1 MFCSLG
7 FCDSVSC
14 ETIFENSK
22 TMMVLLIQRIV
33 EWFLFVLWNHVLWW
47 YPWSVCRI
55 QKVHD
60 RSVVVT
66 GAASGIGKALVKLL
80 ANSGWTVIACD
91 IDVAK
96 LVHLNQVR
104 NVSTYHLDVR
114 SLSSAK
120 LLNREVEKQF
130 PNGLDAVVNCAG
142 INVPSPLLA
151 TTIDSIE
158 KTISVNSIGPIR
170 VVRSLLYSLLKK
182 SGGGIV
188 VNVSSTTA
196 ESAWPFT
203 GAYNMS
209 KAALESAT
217 DTIRREVIANN
228 LNLRVCLVIP
238 GPVNTPMAS
247 QSPYKAIR
255 WCNENSSSV
264 WEPAMRKSAER
275 SRDAMQRW
283 NLTPSS
289 YRLGYTASEVAAVC
303 STALTSKNPRA
314 RYYCVRGP
322 FLWLLRFSGFMPTEI
337 GDAVMAR
344 V

>member
-1 MFCSLG
+1 MYRL
-7 FCDSVSC
+7 
-14 ETIFENSK
+14 
-22 TMMVLLIQRIV
+22 
-33 EWFLFVLWNHVLWW
+33 
-47 YPWSVCRI
+47 
-55 QKVHD
+55 
-60 RSVVVT
+60 
-66 GAASGIGKALVKLL
+66 
-80 ANSGWTVIACD
+80 
-91 IDVAK
+91 
-96 LVHLNQVR
+96 
-104 NVSTYHLDVR
+104 
-114 SLSSAK
+114 
-120 LLNREVEKQF
+120 
-130 PNGLDAVVNCAG
+130 
-142 INVPSPLLA
+142 LLA
-151 TTIDSIE
+151 TTTIRE

-170 VVRSLLYSLLKK
+170 VVRSLMYSLLKK

-217 DTIRREVIANN
+217 DTIRREAIANN

-289 YRLGYTASEVAAVC
+289 FRLGYTASEVKLLFTHRTPRVYVNITTRFCGCCGSRIHAHGIGMRLWPVFKIILYIFNFTIYLLILKIDADHAKV
-303 STALTSKNPRA
+303 TKVSKSHLVQAYHPNSQHDRL
-314 RYYCVRGP
+314 Y
-322 FLWLLRFSGFMPTEI
+322 RFG
-337 GDAVMAR
+337 V
-344 V
+344 